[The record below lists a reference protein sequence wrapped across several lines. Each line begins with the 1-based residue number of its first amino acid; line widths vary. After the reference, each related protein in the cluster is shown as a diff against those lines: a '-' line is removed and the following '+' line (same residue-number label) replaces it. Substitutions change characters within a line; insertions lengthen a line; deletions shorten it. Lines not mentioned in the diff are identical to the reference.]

1 VRRRLFQGLKE
12 GIGRFLGYHVDFV
25 YDIDL
30 VASQVGGII
39 DLFSQVA
46 NFIDAPVAGGVYFY
60 NIGSA
65 GFVDCFT

>member
-1 VRRRLFQGLKE
+1 VRRWLLQGLKE
-12 GIGRFLGYHVDFV
+12 GIRSFLGYHMDFI

-30 VASQVGGII
+30 VASQVGGIV

-46 NFIDAPVAGGVYFY
+46 NFIDAPVTGGVYFY

-65 GFVDCFT
+65 GFVYCFT